1 MRIFNRKRRT
11 KKIECAYFCHEGN
24 VRKENQD
31 HIFLCIDDNNVICRE
46 GMTLSGNE
54 KSHTSIKCAVFDGM
68 GGMSQGEM
76 ASLIAANMC
85 AKDRKKWQQN
95 EEGIKALFQEI
106 NSEIGEYRI
115 KNRISDMGTTGVV
128 AIGDAQEV
136 VYGNI
141 GDSRLYYF
149 HKGKLQQCSIDH
161 TMTQPYTGKR
171 LLMQYLG
178 IDSDYEIEPHLG
190 RLKVESGSEILLC
203 SDGLTD
209 CLTDEEIEAILRSNS
224 EVEMQLKA
232 FMEMVLKREAQD
244 NISIILCRWE

>member
-1 MRIFNRKRRT
+1 MMIFNRKRKA
-11 KKIECAYFCHEGN
+11 KKIECAYLCHEGN

-31 HIFLCIDDNNVICRE
+31 QIFLCMDNDVVICRE
-46 GMTLSGNE
+46 EMKISGNG
-54 KSHTSIKCAVFDGM
+54 KGQTSMKCAVFDGM

-76 ASLIAANMC
+76 ASLIATNMC
-85 AKDRKKWQQN
+85 AKNREKWQQD
-95 EEGIKALFQEI
+95 EEGINELFQEI
-106 NSEIGEYRI
+106 NSEIGDYRI
-115 KNRISDMGTTGVV
+115 KNRISDMGTTGVL
-128 AIGDAQEV
+128 AIGDVQEV

-141 GDSRLYYF
+141 GDSRLYYL

-178 IDSDYEIEPHLG
+178 MDSDYEIEPHLG

-209 CLTDEEIEAILRSNS
+209 CLNDEEIEKVLNNHNK
-224 EVEMQLKA
+224 VEMQLKA
-232 FMEMVLKREAQD
+232 FMDMALKREAQD

>member
-1 MRIFNRKRRT
+1 MMIFNGKRKA
-11 KKIECAYFCHEGN
+11 KKIECAYLCHEGN

-31 HIFLCIDDNNVICRE
+31 HIFLCIDDNSVICRE
-46 GMTLSGNE
+46 EMTLFGNG
-54 KSHTSIKCAVFDGM
+54 KSQTSMKCAVFDGM

-76 ASLIAANMC
+76 ASLIAANVC
-85 AKDRKKWQQN
+85 TKNRKKWKQN
-95 EEGIKALFQEI
+95 EEEIKVLFQEI

-128 AIGDAQEV
+128 AIGDAEEL

-178 IDSDYEIEPHLG
+178 MDSDYEIEPHLG
-190 RLKVESGSEILLC
+190 RMKVESGSEILLC

-209 CLTDEEIEAILRSNS
+209 CLNDEEIEAVLSNYNKA
-224 EVEMQLKA
+224 EIQLKA
-232 FMEMVLKREAQD
+232 FMDMVLKREARD